1 MTMSIKKL
9 SFENQLNTTKV
20 KGFIALLF
28 FTLHFSSCKRQG
40 PNVDLISLQICGVQN
55 TSVCIV
61 GYGNGANQL
70 DSVGFRI
77 YNDAFDRTVFQES
90 TSDTFRLNIYALS
103 RNSTYY
109 YTSVGK
115 QSGEFISGSTLY
127 FKTTNEPLKTPNV
140 VIDSI
145 VSGVNQAIMFYSITD
160 DGGGL
165 ISELSHCVL
174 KGIDTV
180 ESGVQVN
187 PNYSDFIVFNNLSDS
202 TEYTSYITVKNDSI
216 ESSTAISPF
225 FTEVD
230 TNKLKKPSVHI
241 DSIVSG
247 VNQALIFYNVTDDG
261 GGNIISLDYTL
272 RDIYGAL
279 VTSNSFNS
287 PASQGSFPLTSL
299 DDSTM
304 YEVIIEICND
314 SICSNQMSSFFTTL
328 MDSTKYITNCQV
340 IGINHINSSTG
351 NAAITLSNVYSPT
364 IVEIDIIGNN
374 GFLWDTTFTA
384 SQPLSDSIMIEGW
397 TALETLDFTSVTTS
411 IYGSGS
417 SLFTTQALNY
427 QSQVIQYFSF
437 DTTLVP
443 NSSYIGYNGATGTW
457 GIKSSGVS
465 GNCFG
470 APNGSGSLGSAVNGG
485 KVWFQSPSNQTLG
498 YLDFYSYTYY
508 AGSASVSPSVKVGQ
522 NTINISSTGTQG
534 SFTHFVSDTV
544 TISGQVI
551 EISFNTNYHD
561 LYIDDI
567 SISKLY

>member
-1 MTMSIKKL
+1 MSIKKL

>member
-1 MTMSIKKL
+1 MSIRKL

>member
-1 MTMSIKKL
+1 MTMSIRKL

>member
-216 ESSTAISPF
+216 ESSTAISTF

>member
-1 MTMSIKKL
+1 MSIRKL

-216 ESSTAISPF
+216 ESSTAISTF

>member
-1 MTMSIKKL
+1 MTMSIRKL

-216 ESSTAISPF
+216 ESSTAISTF

>member
-1 MTMSIKKL
+1 MR
-9 SFENQLNTTKV
+9 
-20 KGFIALLF
+20 GFIALLF

-40 PNVDLISLQICGVQN
+40 TNVDLISLQICGVQN

-77 YNDAFDRTVFQES
+77 YNDAFDHTVFQES
-90 TSDTFRLNIYALS
+90 TSDTFLLNVDALS

-127 FKTTNEPLKTPNV
+127 FTTTNEPLKKPSV
-140 VIDSI
+140 YIDSI

-165 ISELSHCVL
+165 ISELSHSVL

-180 ESGVQVN
+180 ETGVQVD

-202 TEYTSYITVKNDSI
+202 TEYTSYVTVKNDSI
-216 ESSTAISPF
+216 QSSTAISTF

-230 TNKLKKPSVHI
+230 TNKLKKPSVYI

-261 GGNIISLDYTL
+261 GGNIVSLDYTL

-279 VTSNSFNS
+279 VTSSSLNS
-287 PASQGSFPLTSL
+287 PASLGSFPLTSL

-314 SICSNQMSSFFTTL
+314 SICSNQVSSFFTTL

-364 IVEIDIIGNN
+364 IVEIDIVGNN

-411 IYGSGS
+411 IYGSGA

-443 NSSYIGYNGATGTW
+443 NSSYVGYNSASGTW

-470 APNGSGSLGSAVNGG
+470 APDGTGSLGSAVNGG

-551 EISFNTNYHD
+551 EISFNTNYHN

-567 SISKLY
+567 SISRLY